1 MSITQNRKLMEYS
14 HDHHLDG
21 ISEPSLRALIE
32 QRSGYTLAKAG
43 HFLEFQDRINREL
56 LQHRVITANR
66 YTAWFRLGRQT
77 LEQVR
82 AFVIQFSVF
91 SNQFLVAQLQK
102 MINADTVEGM
112 RASKEILANEIGVV
126 FKGPRPDLKHPGETE
141 REGDPELVATEGS
154 VEGGVFH
161 FRAAH
166 FEWLMRI
173 AGKLDLEFAAVG
185 KRRQGTPSTLFYC
198 DELIRLY
205 GSPDYR
211 TSQAASYAVENWAAA
226 GFWDELIEGLTRFN
240 QRTGSDLPLAFF
252 TWHSRLEAQHARH
265 TQEELEELYC
275 TRDLDEDHFIQVG
288 NEMLDGVAAFWEGL
302 EAQRKQIMKVRRPNS
317 ALQFN

>member
-1 MSITQNRKLMEYS
+1 MSTTQHSQLAKFA
-14 HDHHLDG
+14 HDHHLEG
-21 ISEPSLRALIE
+21 LSEPTLRAVLG
-32 QRSGYTLAKAG
+32 QRTGYTIAKARR
-43 HFLEFQDRINREL
+43 FLEFQERINREL

-82 AFVIQFSVF
+82 AFVVQFSVF

-126 FKGPRPDLKHPGETE
+126 FRGSRPKPEYAGDAD
-141 REGDPELVATEGS
+141 REGDPELVATQGS

-166 FEWLMRI
+166 IEWLMRI
-173 AGKLDLEFAAVG
+173 AGKLDLDFSGIG
-185 KRRQGTPSTLFYC
+185 KRHQGTPSTLFYC

-205 GSPDYR
+205 GSSDYQ

-226 GFWDELIEGLTRFN
+226 GFWDELIEGLERFN
-240 QRTGSDLPLAFF
+240 QRTGRDLPLAFF

-275 TRDLDEDHFIQVG
+275 TGDFDEDDFIRVG
-288 NEMLDGVAAFWEGL
+288 NEMLDAVDAFWDGL
-302 EAQRKQIMKVRRPNS
+302 DEQRRQIR
-317 ALQFN
+317 AA